1 MAHHIPELERT
12 MPWWRPYV
20 EIFLTGLEVEPYG
33 LRVVAIMQGEKVS
46 LLDED
51 GFVSV
56 DEASEY
62 VKETLASL
70 QAYLETKALRGRAA
84 EFYGMLVEAN
94 DIKTE
99 AEFIDFAKAMVNVL
113 TLAIIDIRVIGG
125 KQ

>member
-20 EIFLTGLEVEPYG
+20 EIFLTDLEDEPYG
-33 LRVVAIMQGEKVS
+33 LRVVTILNGEKVN

-70 QAYLETKALRGRAA
+70 QAYLETKDLSGRAA

-99 AEFIDFAKAMVNVL
+99 AEFIDFAKALVNVL
-113 TLAIIDIRVIGG
+113 TVAITDIRVIGG
-125 KQ
+125 